1 MEPNPQTKA
10 RAESMVEAVKNYVAR
25 ALDARYS
32 ALHARIKALEERPV
46 MQYRGVWS
54 AGRGAYPAGSFATH
68 DGSVWYAHA
77 TTTSRPGA
85 DDSWTL
91 AVKHGRDLR

>member
-1 MEPNPQTKA
+1 MEPTPQFKA
-10 RAESMVEAVKNYVAR
+10 HAERMVAAIKHYVAR

-32 ALHARIKALEERPV
+32 ALDARIKALEERPV

-54 AGRGAYPAGSFATH
+54 AERGAYPAGSFATH
-68 DGSVWYAHA
+68 SGSVWHAHA
-77 TTTSRPGA
+77 TTTSRPGD